1 MNKKFLSLVLAL
13 VMVLG
18 TFGNVF
24 AAAAT
29 DKKEVKEVPKL
40 TTTEAKA
47 KWLIDNKYVV
57 GTADKDGKATGNMD
71 LKSPIRRDAV
81 AKMLVFAI
89 GEQDLAAKLQGVYTP
104 FPDVKV
110 DNIMNGFIAAAASST
125 ANGVPIIVGYQDGT
139 FRPTKNVSYAE
150 LAKMLV
156 VAIDKELTPAK
167 AASYSWPQG
176 WMDRAARLGIFE
188 GLSIADANKAAVR
201 SDAFAMI
208 YNAFYQ
214 LKELKAVPANET
226 RGIIS
231 EHRSKDTLVLNQGDF
246 KKEFKVNES
255 TVFVNLEG
263 KNQLWIGGRTVDKN
277 YYVGS
282 LVRVLTD
289 KDGVVS
295 HIIEMGNPYDG
306 VNTKNEQIAWQDL
319 GKIELKKDS
328 SFVRKTDATKPLVK
342 FEERKEIK
350 KVAVGDDTITF
361 TTGAGAAAKDAV
373 YNVTSKTEF
382 YVADYEG
389 QALTRVKDFA
399 AAKAL
404 LPKDVEAV
412 YLGYEVLPAKGGNEA
427 RIVVFNE
434 IDKKQNERVVRVSKA
449 VSNPTYMLTVQA
461 PGENATAPEEF
472 DLRNDSTVWP
482 YNNGFKALDVLAP
495 VNNKYNKDTK
505 FLIKHEEAPVVK
517 IENFYLVK
525 EDGSKKVVDRANAN
539 LVRLIDKDEHY
550 YDFALP
556 TDYNAFFGKDLKVG
570 AHVQYANT
578 GAKIDVLSEVGT
590 EALRGNIDNG
600 IPAYLKVATVKL
612 IDKVDNSDL
621 YRVVV
626 NFEDSKKDVILV
638 ASKDV
643 VDGSTTPAG
652 DALVPGK
659 EYKLLLDNVNKKHNP
674 NEIVRATLT
683 DAQKAKDKAAQ
694 EALDAFNENVK
705 KVPAEAADY
714 KDDKALKDD
723 NVADAKKK
731 VEDLKK
737 EFTELK
743 TDQLKAED
751 VQKAKDALN
760 KAIKA
765 FNEAAKAAKGNGLT
779 GDHSIEPVK

>member
-40 TTTEAKA
+40 TSIEAKA
-47 KWLIDNKYVV
+47 QWLIDNKYVV
-57 GTADKDGKATGNMD
+57 GTADKDGKETGNMD

-89 GEQDLAAKLQGVYTP
+89 GEKDLAAKLQGVYTP

-110 DNIMNGFIAAAASST
+110 DNIMNGFISAAASKT

-404 LPKDVEAV
+404 LPKDVKAV

-556 TDYNAFFGKDLKVG
+556 TDYNAFFGKDLKAG
-570 AHVQYANT
+570 AHVQYALKAN
-578 GAKIDVLSEVGT
+578 GSVNVLSEVGT

-600 IPAYLKVATVKL
+600 IPAYLTVATVRA
-612 IDKVDNSDL
+612 IDPVNVDFN
-621 YRVVV
+621 RVVV
-626 NFEDSKKDVILV
+626 TLEGSKREIVYIAPHSVTSKLV
-638 ASKDV
+638 V
-643 VDGSTTPAG
+643 
-652 DALVPGK
+652 GK
-659 EYKLLLDNVNKKHNP
+659 QYEFLLDKVNSKYNAP
-674 NEIVRATLT
+674 EIIKAELT
-683 DAQKAKDKAAQ
+683 EAQKAKDAATKAQ
-694 EALDAFNENVK
+694 KEALDAFNTKVAE
-705 KVPAEAADY
+705 VPAEAAGY
-714 KDDKALKDD
+714 KDDKALTDA

-765 FNEAAKAAKGNGLT
+765 FNDAAKAAKDGGK
-779 GDHSIEPVK
+779 VKTEEKIDEVK